1 MPLRWWFKR
10 RRPFNFYRQK
20 YWRRRRRANTWRTRR
35 AIPRTLY
42 RRTRRRR
49 RVRKYF
55 YKHKKQK
62 KKKIPIFQWQPKSIV
77 KCKIKGIFDL
87 LYCSKG
93 REQFNFAQYQES
105 FVPHL
110 EPGGGSWGLY
120 VFSLSAL
127 FQEWEK
133 LHNFWTKSNLKYD
146 LCRYNGVKF
155 RFYRQDHVDYVVKY
169 STCYPM
175 VDTIYT
181 HAACHPNRL
190 LSSNQKILVRSF
202 HNTKSKKPYVKKYI
216 RPPQLMKSKWFFQ
229 KELSNTPLLLLSVA
243 STTLNSTFI
252 NPNQQSTNITFH
264 VLNPKVFQKANWQ
277 SGTGNNY
284 RPNATYYY
292 WGGDQQ
298 TPPEQKPQPSQ
309 VVQLTATEN
318 RQGTPSSKL
327 TGNIFFHRYLHSE
340 WGVWVTS
347 KETPSSQ
354 QDFSPLSQPLLIQC
368 RYNPQRDT
376 GLLNEA
382 YILPNHNSDNFNP
395 PTGTNE
401 HIDGFPLWLMF
412 WGLTDWWRKS
422 KPGSQIDLNYTFC
435 FKSQF
440 VTPKLDYYVPINESF
455 IKGLGP
461 YNNEEITTTNL
472 KHWYPRILY
481 QNEVL
486 NDFCVCG
493 PNAPRPLQK
502 SWEAKCEYEFFFKW
516 GGCPPKS
523 QDVDDP
529 TKKPQYPIPD
539 KISLGPQIEDPETDP
554 KLKLFAWDFRRDII
568 TAKAL
573 KRIRENQDIKDIML
587 EITERSPKRGRMD
600 PIAYQK
606 EQEPTLYQAL
616 QQTPPPEEIQTQPE
630 RLLQYF
636 RNQQH
641 LLRQQLTL
649 LDQIQQNKYKK
660 QL

>member
-1 MPLRWWFKR
+1 M
-10 RRPFNFYRQK
+10 
-20 YWRRRRRANTWRTRR
+20 
-35 AIPRTLY
+35 
-42 RRTRRRR
+42 
-49 RVRKYF
+49 
-55 YKHKKQK
+55 
-62 KKKIPIFQWQPKSIV
+62 
-77 KCKIKGIFDL
+77 
-87 LYCSKG
+87 
-93 REQFNFAQYQES
+93 
-105 FVPHL
+105 PHL

-252 NPNQQSTNITFH
+252 NPNQQSTNITFY

-292 WGGDQQ
+292 WGGDQH
-298 TPPEQKPQPSQ
+298 TPPHNKPQPNQ

-318 RQGTPSSKL
+318 RQGTPPSL
-327 TGNIFFHRYLHSE
+327 TGNIFYHRYLHAE

-347 KETPSSQ
+347 TDKPNSQ
-354 QDFSPLSQPLLIQC
+354 DQFSPLSQPLLIQC

-395 PTGTNE
+395 PTGSNE

-486 NDFCVCG
+486 NDFCICG

-502 SWEAKCEYEFFFKW
+502 SWEAKCEYEFFLSGEDALQNLKMLTTLQ
-516 GGCPPKS
+516 KS
-523 QDVDDP
+523 HNIPSPIKSASDHKSKILKQTQNLNSLHGTLEGISLPQKLLKEYEKTKTLKTLCLKLQNDLQNEDEWTPSP
-529 TKKPQYPIPD
+529 TKKNKSQHYT
-539 KISLGPQIEDPETDP
+539 KHSN
-554 KLKLFAWDFRRDII
+554 KHRRRKKYKHNRRDYSS
-568 TAKAL
+568 TS
-573 KRIRENQDIKDIML
+573 ETNSTSSD
-587 EITERSPKRGRMD
+587 SS
-600 PIAYQK
+600 
-606 EQEPTLYQAL
+606 
-616 QQTPPPEEIQTQPE
+616 
-630 RLLQYF
+630 
-636 RNQQH
+636 
-641 LLRQQLTL
+641 
-649 LDQIQQNKYKK
+649 
-660 QL
+660 